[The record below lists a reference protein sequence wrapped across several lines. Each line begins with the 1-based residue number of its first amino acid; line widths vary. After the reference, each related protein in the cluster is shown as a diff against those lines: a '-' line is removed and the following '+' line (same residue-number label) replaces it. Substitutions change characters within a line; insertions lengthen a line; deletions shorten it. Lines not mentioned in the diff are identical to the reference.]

1 MINKKLIGRAIN
13 VLFALMLVV
22 AGAKMAK
29 TYASNWQDSSYYYLF
44 EFGTTCETDTRQK
57 MDDSYVYMICEE
69 CDGNDFGYMAYA
81 YGSLN
86 WDKSDVQCYSNGY
99 VFNLGT
105 VHYMLNYI
113 YENGRGYAYI
123 RANPLDIGDAAC
135 FRGLWSPDSI

>member
-22 AGAKMAK
+22 AGAKTAK
-29 TYASNWQDSSYYYLF
+29 TYASNWEDAPYCYLF
-44 EFGTTCETDTRQK
+44 EFGTIRETDTREK
-57 MDDSYVYMICEE
+57 MDDSYVYMVCEQ

-86 WDKSDVQCYSNGY
+86 WDKSGGQCYSNGY

-123 RANPLDIGDAAC
+123 RANPLDSGARIA
-135 FRGLWSPDSI
+135 FNSIER